1 MNVETERVEMT
12 VAQTILQQLGGNKFR
27 VMTGAKNF
35 MEDGDSL
42 IFWIPT
48 KNGIDN
54 VIITLEITDTYRMTF
69 QKWNRKTLQQKIVHT
84 LPVADEPYGVDA
96 TRDGTRAYVTHDYPG
111 TVSEI
116 DVPGHTL
123 MVLRCRY

>member
-1 MNVETERVEMT
+1 MT

-54 VIITLEITDTYRMTF
+54 VIITLEFTDTYRMTF
-69 QKWNRKTLQQKIVHT
+69 QKWNRKTLQQKIVYT
-84 LPVADEPYGVDA
+84 VGGVYADQLQSIFTNQTGLD
-96 TRDGTRAYVTHDYPG
+96 TH
-111 TVSEI
+111 
-116 DVPGHTL
+116 L
-123 MVLRCRY
+123 